1 MIPILLVTHE
11 GVGHAL
17 AHAAAEVLGH
27 APEALVVSEVP
38 MDAATDQVEQ
48 QLVATLQQIDQ
59 GQGVLVLTDLFG
71 ATPTNCACRLTE
83 SRMRIVSGASL
94 GMLLSCLTYQRDN
107 LDELTEKA
115 TAAGVRA
122 VVCCR

>member
-1 MIPILLVTHE
+1 MIPILLLTHQ

-17 AHAAAEVLGH
+17 AHAAGEVLGR
-27 APEALVVSEVP
+27 APEALVVVEVP
-38 MDAATDQVEQ
+38 MDSATDQVEQ
-48 QLVATLQQIDQ
+48 QLLATLDQIDQ
-59 GQGVLVLTDLFG
+59 GEGVLVLTDLFG

-83 SRMRIVSGASL
+83 RRMRIVSGASL
-94 GMLLSCLTYQRDN
+94 GMLLSCLTHARDDLN
-107 LDELTEKA
+107 QLTEKA